1 MKRLPGSRR
10 RRLAAGLVLAAAVA
24 VGLGAAWAGGLL
36 FTDTARPAS
45 FQSAVQRF
53 RASDP
58 RPQALDGVYTYAT
71 RGEESLDVLGG
82 ARHAYP
88 ATTTIT
94 VVEVP
99 CGVRLRWDALAG
111 RSTTWTLCTRTPG
124 PSLRA
129 LDEVHSFFGRHDRT
143 DYVCAPPTNGN
154 TDSFHCRSR
163 HDVETGQEIGAA
175 PARLDVGGQPVQ
187 ALRYRT
193 IARVSGTDRGTE
205 TTEWWLD
212 AHSGLPVE
220 LVVSNRTSRPEPLI
234 GRAHY
239 REDVTLRLVS
249 TTPLR

>member
-1 MKRLPGSRR
+1 M
-10 RRLAAGLVLAAAVA
+10 AAAIVVA
-24 VGLGAAWAGGLL
+24 LGAAWAGGLL
-36 FTDTARPAS
+36 FADSARPAS
-45 FQSAVQRF
+45 VEAALNLF

-58 RPQALDGVYTYAT
+58 RPQTLDGVYTYAT
-71 RGEESLDVLGG
+71 RGQESLDVLGG
-82 ARHAYP
+82 TRHPYP

-124 PSLRA
+124 PNLRA
-129 LDEVHSFFGRHDRT
+129 IDEVHSFFGRHDRT
-143 DYVCAPPTNGN
+143 LYVCTPPATGN
-154 TDSFHCRSR
+154 TDRFDCRSK
-163 HDVETGQEIGAA
+163 HDVQTGREIGAA
-175 PARLDVGGQPVQ
+175 PARFDVGGQRLQ
-187 ALRYRT
+187 ALHYRT
-193 IARVSGTDRGTE
+193 TGRVSGADRGTE

-212 AHSGLPVE
+212 SQGGLPLE
-220 LVVSNRTSRPEPLI
+220 LVGSNRTSRLEPLI

>member
-10 RRLAAGLVLAAAVA
+10 RRLAAGVIAAAA
-24 VGLGAAWAGGLL
+24 IAAGLGAAWAGGLL

-45 FQSAVQRF
+45 VDGALQRF

-58 RPQALDGVYTYAT
+58 QPQPLDGVYTYAT
-71 RGEESLDVLGG
+71 RGGESLDVLGG
-82 ARHAYP
+82 TRHPYP

-111 RSTTWTLCTRTPG
+111 RSTTWTLCTRSPG
-124 PSLRA
+124 SDLRT

-143 DYVCAPPTNGN
+143 LYTCASPAGSTGR
-154 TDSFHCRSR
+154 FHCRSR
-163 HDVETGQEIGAA
+163 HDAQTGQATAAA
-175 PARLDVGGQPVQ
+175 PAQLEVDGQPVR
-187 ALRYRT
+187 ALHFRT
-193 IARVSGTDRGTE
+193 TARVSGADRGTE
-205 TTEWWLD
+205 TTEWWLGAD
-212 AHSGLPVE
+212 SGLPLE

-249 TTPLR
+249 TEPLR

>member
-1 MKRLPGSRR
+1 MKRLPESRR
-10 RRLAAGLVLAAAVA
+10 RRLAAGLVLAAAA
-24 VGLGAAWAGGLL
+24 AAGLGAAWAGGLL
-36 FTDTARPAS
+36 FTDAARPAS
-45 FQSAVQRF
+45 VETALQLF
-53 RASDP
+53 RTSN
-58 RPQALDGVYTYAT
+58 RQPQTLDGVYTYAT

-82 ARHAYP
+82 THHLYP

-94 VVEVP
+94 AVEVP
-99 CGVRLRWDALAG
+99 CGLRLRWDALAG

-124 PSLRA
+124 ANLRV

-143 DYVCAPPTNGN
+143 LYTCTSPAGST
-154 TDSFHCRSR
+154 TRFHCRSQ
-163 HDVETGQEIGAA
+163 HDAETGQETAAA
-175 PARLDVGGQPVQ
+175 PAQLDVGGQSVH
-187 ALRYRT
+187 ALHFRT
-193 IARVSGTDRGTE
+193 TARVSGTDRGTE

-212 AHSGLPVE
+212 AYSGLPLE

>member
-1 MKRLPGSRR
+1 MKRVAGSRR
-10 RRLAAGLVLAAAVA
+10 RRLAAGLVLAAAIA
-24 VGLGAAWAGGLL
+24 TGLGAAWAGGLL

-45 FQSAVQRF
+45 VESALQRF

-58 RPQALDGVYTYAT
+58 RPHALDGVYTYAT

-82 ARHAYP
+82 TRHPYP

-111 RSTTWTLCTRTPG
+111 RSTTWTLCTRAPG
-124 PSLRA
+124 PKLRA
-129 LDEVHSFFGRHDRT
+129 LDEVHSFFGRHDST
-143 DYVCAPPTNGN
+143 AYVCAPPANGS
-154 TDSFHCRSR
+154 TGSFHCRSR
-163 HDVETGQEIGAA
+163 HDVQTGEEIGA
-175 PARLDVGGQPVQ
+175 PPVRIDVGGQPVQ
-187 ALRYRT
+187 TQRYRT
-193 IARVSGTDRGTE
+193 VGRVTGTDRGTE

-212 AHSGLPVE
+212 SHSGLPVE

-234 GRAHY
+234 GLARY